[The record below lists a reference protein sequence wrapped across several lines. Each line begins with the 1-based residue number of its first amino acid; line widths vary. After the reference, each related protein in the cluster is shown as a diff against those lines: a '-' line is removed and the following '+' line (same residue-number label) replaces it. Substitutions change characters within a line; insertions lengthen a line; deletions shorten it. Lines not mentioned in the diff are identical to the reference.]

1 MSVNSPPP
9 DFGESHS
16 LLSLNILPSNPV
28 NTRATSILKHLRP
41 ATFDKPTKP
50 VLVCLT
56 ARASA
61 ANKLITITEIVKR
74 QLATE
79 GVKVFQYSVL
89 GREMVTLPS
98 EKKAKSGGKGKEG
111 KKAGREEDGEEDGE
125 AFEVMAGKE
134 KVRSVPTLTVY
145 LGLESLK
152 ELRKGF
158 GEQTNMD
165 ETSGY
170 VVA

>member
-1 MSVNSPPP
+1 MSIDPPLP
-9 DFGESHS
+9 DLEKTHS
-16 LLSLNILPSNPV
+16 LLSLTILPSNPV
-28 NTRATSILKHLRP
+28 STRATSILKHLRS
-41 ATFDKPTKP
+41 APTSNKSKQP
-50 VLVCLT
+50 VLLRLT

-61 ANKLITITEIVKR
+61 ANKLITIAEIVKR

-89 GREMVTLPS
+89 GRETVTLPN
-98 EKKAKSGGKGKEG
+98 KTDVKVKVKGKRGAVGGE
-111 KKAGREEDGEEDGE
+111 AEAELDEEEDGE

-134 KVRSVPTLTVY
+134 KVRSVPTLTIY
-145 LGLESLK
+145 LGLESAK

-165 ETSGY
+165 E
-170 VVA
+170 A